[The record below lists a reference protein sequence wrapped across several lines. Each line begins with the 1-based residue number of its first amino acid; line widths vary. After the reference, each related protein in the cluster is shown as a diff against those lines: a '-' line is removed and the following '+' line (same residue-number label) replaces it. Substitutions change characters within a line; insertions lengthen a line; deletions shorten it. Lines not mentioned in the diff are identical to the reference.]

1 MMRNIR
7 LSIVSVTLLFS
18 TLLLGAASAQGD
30 QLVVGF
36 QGGAVTLDPH
46 MRAETTT
53 ISWQLHTYESL
64 TYLERDGSVL
74 PKLATEWEAEDENTW
89 LVTLREDVKWQDG
102 SDFTA
107 DDAAYALERAL
118 NHPGSEMKQYIT
130 AISSVEAVDT
140 LTIRIH
146 TASPDPLMP
155 LHLSQVRIVN
165 EAFTEEMGDNGM
177 TSQAM
182 GTGPYRV
189 VSYSNEE
196 NVVLERFDGY
206 WGELPSFERVQLVNI
221 PNGSTRIAALLSG
234 EIDVAEKILPQDFPR
249 LERDENT
256 YITQIPGN
264 RVIYLTMDFRCSDAC
279 PGSNLEGG
287 ANPFTDPLVR
297 RAVYHAI
304 DVDTIVERI
313 MGGAAA
319 PATQLIAPATTYY
332 DERIERYA
340 YDPEEAQRLL
350 TEAGYPDG
358 FSVRLDAPNDRYLND
373 ALVAQA
379 VGGLLGN
386 VGIQVEVN
394 ATPKAV
400 FFPQI
405 DGGEFL
411 MYLAGWSSSD
421 VVSTYNAQIHTKDD
435 EAGYGFANRN
445 GYSSSEVDTL
455 VQQVNVE
462 FDEARRIELIH
473 GINQQALIEDVV
485 WVPLHVENVIAGV
498 REGVVFEAHPSEYL
512 LAWEMSGE

>member
-1 MMRNIR
+1 MHRTR
-7 LSIVSVTLLFS
+7 VSIVSVTLLLC
-18 TLLLGAASAQGD
+18 TLFLGTVSAQGD
-30 QLVVGF
+30 ELTIGF

-64 TYLERDGSVL
+64 TYLERDGSIS
-74 PKLATEWEAEDENTW
+74 PKLATEWENVDENTW
-89 LVTLREDVKWQDG
+89 LVTLREGIQWQDG

-107 DDAAYALERAL
+107 EDAAYSLERAL
-118 NHPGSEMKQYIT
+118 NHPESEMKQYIT
-130 AISSVEAVDT
+130 AISDVEVVDP
-140 LTIRIH
+140 LTIRIN
-146 TASPDPLMP
+146 TSAPDPLMP

-165 EAFTEEMGDNGM
+165 QAFTEEVGDNGM

-189 VSYSNEE
+189 VSYSNED
-196 NVVLERFDGY
+196 NLVLERFEDY
-206 WGELPSFERVQLVNI
+206 WGDAPSFDRVRLVNI

-234 EIDVAEKILPQDFPR
+234 EVDVAEKILPQDFPR
-249 LERDENT
+249 LERDENV

-264 RVIYLTMDFRCSDAC
+264 RVIYLTMDFSCSENC

-304 DVDTIVERI
+304 DIDTIIERI

-319 PATQLIAPATTYY
+319 PATQFIAPATTYY
-332 DERIERYA
+332 DENIERYS

-350 TEAGYPDG
+350 AEAGYEDG

-373 ALVAQA
+373 TLVAQA
-379 VGGLLGN
+379 VGGLLNN
-386 VGIQVEVN
+386 VGVQTEVN

-405 DGGEFL
+405 DNGEFL
-411 MYLAGWSSSD
+411 MYIAGWSSSD
-421 VVSTYNAQIHTKDD
+421 IVSTYNAQVHTKDD
-435 EAGYGFANRN
+435 GIGYGFANRN
-445 GYSSSEVDTL
+445 GYTNPDVDAL
-455 VQQVNVE
+455 IQQVNVE
-462 FDEARRIELIH
+462 FDEARRIELIQQ
-473 GINQQALIEDVV
+473 INEQALAEDVV

-498 REGVVFEAHPSEYL
+498 RQGIAFEAHPSEYL
-512 LAWEMSGE
+512 LAWEMSQE